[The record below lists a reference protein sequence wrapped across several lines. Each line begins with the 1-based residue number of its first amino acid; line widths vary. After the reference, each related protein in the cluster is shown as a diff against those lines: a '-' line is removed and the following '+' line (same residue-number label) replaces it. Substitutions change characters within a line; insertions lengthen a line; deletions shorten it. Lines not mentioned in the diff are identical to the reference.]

1 MVFKEL
7 ENGMGREKRRDE
19 GCEMSVGL
27 RGKGNQ
33 KVRAANLRN
42 QAPRNFWRS
51 EGGSQLCIGRKE
63 LRFPSDL
70 SVICVNLKG
79 CNDLDC

>member
-7 ENGMGREKRRDE
+7 EKGVGREKRKDE

-42 QAPRNFWRS
+42 QAPRNFWTSWGRIPTLYWWERS
-51 EGGSQLCIGRKE
+51 QTS
-63 LRFPSDL
+63 F
-70 SVICVNLKG
+70 
-79 CNDLDC
+79 

>member
-7 ENGMGREKRRDE
+7 EMGVGREKRRDE
-19 GCEMSVGL
+19 GCEMSVGP
-27 RGKGNQ
+27 RGKGNW

-51 EGGSQLCIGRKE
+51 WGGSQLCIGWKDPR
-63 LRFPSDL
+63 LPSDL
-70 SVICVNLKG
+70 SVIYINLKG
-79 CNDLDC
+79 CNDSDC